1 MLPSEAQAVK
11 DKLAAFRL
19 DLSLKLLTS
28 SQVCEFIAEFAI
40 IIGMFS
46 LFHLNAW
53 PVLRLFGRGLV
64 SYLHSL

>member
-28 SQVCEFIAEFAI
+28 SQVREFIAAYAMI
-40 IIGMFS
+40 VGMFS
-46 LFHLNAW
+46 HLHLNA
-53 PVLRLFGRGLV
+53 
-64 SYLHSL
+64 